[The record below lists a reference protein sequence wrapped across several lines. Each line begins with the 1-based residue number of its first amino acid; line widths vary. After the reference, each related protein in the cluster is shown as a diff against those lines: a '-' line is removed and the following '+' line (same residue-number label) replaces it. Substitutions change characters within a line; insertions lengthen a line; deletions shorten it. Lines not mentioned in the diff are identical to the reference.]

1 MFKVH
6 GRFFVNIDE
15 AVEEY
20 KSNPGSVFESFP
32 YVIEVDCKGMP
43 SGRTY
48 IHFCHDYDEAL
59 RGLPEFEDKN
69 PTIVFIG

>member
-6 GRFFVNIDE
+6 NRFFVDIDE
-15 AVEEY
+15 AVAEY
-20 KSNPGSVFESFP
+20 KENPGSVFESFP
-32 YVIEVDCKGMP
+32 YVIEVDCKGTP

-48 IHFCHDYDEAL
+48 IHFCHDIVEAL
-59 RGLPEFEDKN
+59 EKFSDYEGKN